1 MAENAVS
8 LTAKI
13 RKEVGKGPSRRI
25 RAQGLVP
32 AVLYGPHNKEPVQLA
47 VDPLALKAA
56 IQTKFKYNTLLKFTL
71 EGAGEKVALLKEVQV
86 DPIERSIL
94 HADFIEVRLDEKVR
108 VNVPLFLT
116 GKAIGTTE
124 GGVVNQ
130 VTRELVILA
139 LPKDIPE
146 KLEVD
151 VSPLKIGGSIHVS
164 EVKFPAG
171 VTAKTK
177 GDITV
182 AVCSVPEEIV
192 EVAPVAAAVPGAP
205 GAEGAAAA
213 VGPDGKPVAAAAGA
227 EGAKPAAAGAKAEP
241 AKKEEKKK

>member
-8 LTAKI
+8 LTAKV

-32 AVLYGPHNKEPVQLA
+32 AVLYGPHNKEPLQLA

-71 EGAGEKVALLKEVQV
+71 EGAGEKTALLKEVQV
-86 DPIERSIL
+86 DPIQRSIL

-116 GKAIGTTE
+116 GKAVGTAE

-151 VSPLKIGGSIHVS
+151 VTPLKIGGSIHVS

-213 VGPDGKPVAAAAGA
+213 APGAEGAKPAAGA